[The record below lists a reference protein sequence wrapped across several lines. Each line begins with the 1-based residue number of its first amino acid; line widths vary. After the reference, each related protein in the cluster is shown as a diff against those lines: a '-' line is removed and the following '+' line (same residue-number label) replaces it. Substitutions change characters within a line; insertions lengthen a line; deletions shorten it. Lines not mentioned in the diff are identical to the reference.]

1 MFFCNISLKSA
12 YVIFAFLLFSVLYK
26 KVYLSNLLEK
36 LELINPMGVLKRGYS
51 LSMQDDSIIKSV
63 KDININKELLVRLHD
78 GNIITSVLKIEE
90 NNNE

>member
-1 MFFCNISLKSA
+1 
-12 YVIFAFLLFSVLYK
+12 
-26 KVYLSNLLEK
+26 
-36 LELINPMGVLKRGYS
+36 MGVLKRGYS